1 MTPLQQ
7 QHADQLRDLIA
18 SLERLRALFVMQRD
32 HYLDR
37 VQAATRDIEETDDKM
52 LRVLEVQRDLAAE
65 VERTKGVAE

>member
-1 MTPLQQ
+1 MTPQQ
-7 QHADQLRDLIA
+7 QHADELRDLVV

-37 VQAATRDIEETDDKM
+37 VQAATRDIEETDEKM

-65 VERTKGVAE
+65 VERRKGVAE